1 MCVRK
6 KGGVPTVPV
15 PIVSVDTVAV
25 SSGLFR
31 SIFPDSPIV
40 YVSQLK
46 LKS

>member
-6 KGGVPTVPV
+6 KGGVPV
-15 PIVSVDTVAV
+15 PIVAMHTIAMP
-25 SSGLFR
+25 SGLFR
-31 SIFPDSPIV
+31 PIFPDSPIV